1 MTTATQAETVRDSK
15 DNMEGVRSMVKT
27 MSTKAATKEQK
38 WRGQTMSKDD
48 GDS

>member
-27 MSTKAATKEQK
+27 MSTKAATKKVARTDNEQ
-38 WRGQTMSKDD
+38 G
-48 GDS
+48 